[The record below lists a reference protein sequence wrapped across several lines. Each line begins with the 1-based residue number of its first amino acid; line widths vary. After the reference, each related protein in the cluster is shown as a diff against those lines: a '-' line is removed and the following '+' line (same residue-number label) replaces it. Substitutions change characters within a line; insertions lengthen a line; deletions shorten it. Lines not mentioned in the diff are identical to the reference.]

1 MPRTIWGPWLGTLA
15 TLGMVGIAIVVA
27 GVFAHL
33 RPAGPG
39 LELAILGIWQGLVVI
54 LTLMLAALSGG
65 LRDVLA
71 LGRPRG
77 APGVYLVAVLLLM
90 LLNAVVSVVQYF
102 TFPQHMYTDLRPFV
116 GFMTGPDWLLALLV
130 IGVGAPLSEE
140 LLFRGFLQ
148 SALAGSRLGFFGAS
162 VISTAMWTAL
172 HASYTPFGIAQ
183 VFLIGLFFCWLL
195 WRTGSLWVAIFCH
208 ALYNSLV
215 VIVLRYVPLPA

>member
-1 MPRTIWGPWLGTLA
+1 MPRTLWGPWLGTLA
-15 TLGMVGIAIVVA
+15 TLGLVGIAIVVA
-27 GVFAHL
+27 GVVAHL
-33 RPAGPG
+33 RPTGPG

-90 LLNAVVSVVQYF
+90 LLNAVVSAVQYF